1 MEASA
6 VLPAQTLPR
15 VQPEALAAERIPALD
30 AIRGIAILL
39 VMMRHFLAEPA
50 VAHLPPLLAELIG
63 FGWSGVDLFFV
74 LSGFLIT
81 GNLLRH
87 RGSAH
92 YYRNFYARRTLRI
105 FPLYYA
111 VLCFVFLVVARF
123 SWFEPER
130 VRYAVEHQL
139 WLWLYAT
146 NLLIV
151 KNSGYILAS
160 INHFWSLAIEEHFY
174 LVWPAVVA
182 GFSGR
187 SLRRVILLVIGA
199 AFLIRCA
206 CLVVAPTSPAAYV
219 LTPCRMDSLAF
230 GAMLACL
237 VRDVGLQQ
245 VARYARP
252 LGGACALV
260 IASIGIWRGTL
271 APADHMML
279 SIGVTIIALG
289 YSAAIVSAVAAPPSS
304 LLGRLV
310 SLRVL
315 RFFGKYAYGL
325 YVFHFPLHILFKRW
339 LPFERLRELLG
350 SAELAMLAHS
360 ASVGA
365 ASVLAALLSWHLYEK
380 HFLTLKRYFAAPAGT
395 NHAERWEHTPGRA
408 AFLDQPGAA
417 LDSACASRASSE
429 SVRSSEKC
437 SR

>member
-6 VLPAQTLPR
+6 VLPARTLPR
-15 VQPEALAAERIPALD
+15 IRLEAEEGERVPALD

-39 VMMRHFLAEPA
+39 VMMRHLFAEPA
-50 VAHLPPLLAELIG
+50 RAHLPAVLAELIG

-81 GNLLRH
+81 GNLLREK
-87 RGSAH
+87 GSPH

-111 VLCFVFLVVARF
+111 VLSFVFLVVARF

-139 WLWLYAT
+139 WIWLYAT

-151 KNSGYILAS
+151 KNSAYILAS

-174 LVWPAVVA
+174 LIWPAVVA
-182 GFSGR
+182 CFSGR
-187 SLRRVILLVIGA
+187 ELRRVILLVIGA
-199 AFLIRCA
+199 ALLLRCA
-206 CLVVAPTSPAAYV
+206 SLLAAPTSPAAYV

-230 GAMLACL
+230 GAILACL
-237 VRDVGLQQ
+237 VRDAGLER
-245 VARYARP
+245 VARVARP
-252 LGGACALV
+252 ISCVCALA
-260 IASIGIWRGTL
+260 IAGIGFWRGSL
-271 APADHMML
+271 AAADHIML
-279 SIGVTIIALG
+279 SAGLTIIALG
-289 YSAAIVSAVAAPPSS
+289 YAAGIASAVAAPPDS

-310 SLRVL
+310 SLRLL

-339 LPFERLRELLG
+339 LPFELLREHAG
-350 SAELAMLAHS
+350 SAELAMLVHG

-365 ASVLAALLSWHLYEK
+365 VSVVVAWLSWHLYEK
-380 HFLTLKRYFAAPAGT
+380 HFLALRRYFPTTA
-395 NHAERWEHTPGRA
+395 R
-408 AFLDQPGAA
+408 
-417 LDSACASRASSE
+417 
-429 SVRSSEKC
+429 V
-437 SR
+437 